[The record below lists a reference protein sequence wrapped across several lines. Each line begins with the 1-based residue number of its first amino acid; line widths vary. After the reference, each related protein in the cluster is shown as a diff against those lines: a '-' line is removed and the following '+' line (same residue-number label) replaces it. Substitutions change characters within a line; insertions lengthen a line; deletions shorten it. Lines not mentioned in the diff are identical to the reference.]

1 MDLLDRMC
9 CGDGRDGDTRTNRWS
24 VAQDVPLTA
33 EHRDD
38 NSCDHDDPMI
48 VVRDALNVD
57 HHLRCVLAEGWV
69 QKKRSENDRKIET
82 LWKYRW
88 ARLVLARTPAS
99 PLQVPLLLIYRYP
112 HSDAG
117 SPSTVCHLD
126 STVIFPV
133 DLEREENSA
142 DETGLLAD
150 ACGFEIQPAGSA
162 PPEASAHAGLILAA
176 FSASARNAW
185 IYAISAALLAYEK
198 EKAYRRRVSPKILP
212 RSPSSKSRRGMR
224 PGHEL
229 DSPGANPATQSVHRT
244 INNTL
249 SRKSPVGGVG
259 TPPRH
264 PARSGR
270 AGGLSTP
277 TSRPSLNE
285 ITLLDKE

>member
-9 CGDGRDGDTRTNRWS
+9 CGDGRDDDTRTNRWS

-69 QKKRSENDRKIET
+69 QKKRSENEREKET

-133 DLEREENSA
+133 DLERNENSA

-162 PPEASAHAGLILAA
+162 PPEASAHAGLVLAA

-198 EKAYRRRVSPKILP
+198 EKAYRRRVSPKTLP
-212 RSPSSKSRRGMR
+212 RSPSSKSRRGDVAR
-224 PGHEL
+224 PRTGFVWSEPSDPVRSSDDQHPQQKITGWWCGYPSAPSGTFGASWCFINAHE
-229 DSPGANPATQSVHRT
+229 PT
-244 INNTL
+244 ITERNY
-249 SRKSPVGGVG
+249 VIG
-259 TPPRH
+259 
-264 PARSGR
+264 
-270 AGGLSTP
+270 
-277 TSRPSLNE
+277 
-285 ITLLDKE
+285 